1 MPISRDLGFF
11 SLSGRVKTDKWP
23 LELARPPGQGRRL
36 SLAAGPRRLLSRAS
50 GSQRFSDARRAGGLG
65 GRKPFGGYKQIAN
78 QPHGGLKFRSYSAEL
93 KKGDMAHGCRASFL
107 KSPFPPPPRQRGV
120 RG

>member
-23 LELARPPGQGRRL
+23 LELARPPGQAASVACPSV
-36 SLAAGPRRLLSRAS
+36 SLAGPLGPRVLGCA
-50 GSQRFSDARRAGGLG
+50 AAGLG